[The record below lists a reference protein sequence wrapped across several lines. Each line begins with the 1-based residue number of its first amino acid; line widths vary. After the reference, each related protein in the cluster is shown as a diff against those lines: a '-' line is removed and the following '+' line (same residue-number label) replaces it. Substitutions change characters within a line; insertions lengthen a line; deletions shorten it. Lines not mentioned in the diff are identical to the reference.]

1 MRMEDR
7 ENRTKEC
14 NYGLECIT
22 RLRSN
27 REEWEN
33 VLQLLADIIDV
44 AIAVRPMSLAWINE
58 WLLVDPL
65 DDVLMAIL

>member
-1 MRMEDR
+1 MHH
-7 ENRTKEC
+7 T
-14 NYGLECIT
+14 LEIA
-22 RLRSN
+22 N

-33 VLQLLADIIDV
+33 VLQLLADV